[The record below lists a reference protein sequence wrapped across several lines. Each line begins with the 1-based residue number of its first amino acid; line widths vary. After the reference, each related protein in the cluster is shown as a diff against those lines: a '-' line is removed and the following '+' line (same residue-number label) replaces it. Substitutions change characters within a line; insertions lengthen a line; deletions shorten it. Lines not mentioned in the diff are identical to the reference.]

1 MNALYSLLFVFLLV
15 LIPLFGVDAAHLRT
29 AFGVCLPLTAFIIF
43 LLGFI
48 YKVITWARTDVPFR
62 IPTTG
67 GQFKSFDPELFKQNK
82 LDCPQT
88 GAQTFFRMVLEVFAF
103 RSLFRNTAVSLHENN
118 GPVVAYKSSK
128 WLWLFAITF
137 HYSFFI
143 VALRHLRLF
152 LEPVPFFVNGLDF
165 VDGILQIGTPVMYL
179 TDLGLVAGV
188 LFLLGR
194 RLIMPRIN
202 YISYAS
208 DYFPLLLILSI
219 ALSGIYMRYY
229 DKVDVIAIKS
239 LTMGL
244 VTHGY
249 FTHVPETIAVSFF
262 VHVFLVSTLM
272 VYFPF
277 SKLMHMPGVFLSPT
291 RNMPNDTRAKHH
303 VNPWNDPNIKAHAYA
318 DYEKEFGVPMAE
330 AGLPLDNPENG
341 KAPEEG
347 ADA

>member
-15 LIPLFGVDAAHLRT
+15 LIPLFGVDAAHLRIF
-29 AFGVCLPLTAFIIF
+29 FGVCVPMTAFIIF

-48 YKVITWARTDVPFR
+48 YKVVTWARSAVPFR

-67 GQFKSFDPELFKQNK
+67 GQFQSFDPELFKQNK

-128 WLWLFAITF
+128 WLWGFALVF

-152 LEPVPFFVNGLDF
+152 LEPIPFFVHGLEF
-165 VDGILQIGTPVMYL
+165 VDGILQIGAPTMYL
-179 TDLGLVAGV
+179 TDLGLVCG
-188 LFLLGR
+188 LILLLGR
-194 RLIMPRIN
+194 RFVNPRIN
-202 YISYAS
+202 YISYVS
-208 DYFPLLLILSI
+208 DFFPLFLLLAV

-229 DKVDVIAIKS
+229 AKVDVLAIKE

-244 VTHGY
+244 VTFH
-249 FTHVPETIAVSFF
+249 FHVPDTIAAPFF
-262 VHVFLVSTLM
+262 IHVFLVSVLM
-272 VYFPF
+272 AYFPF

-341 KAPEEG
+341 KPHDE

>member
-15 LIPLFGVDAAHLRT
+15 LIPLFGVDAAHMRT
-29 AFGVCLPLTAFIIF
+29 FFGVCIPTTAFIIF
-43 LLGFI
+43 IIGFV
-48 YKVITWARTDVPFR
+48 YKVVTWGRSAVPFR

-88 GAQTFFRMVLEVFAF
+88 GAQTFFRMVLEIFAF
-103 RSLFRNTAVSLHENN
+103 RSLFRNTQVSLHEGKNA
-118 GPVVAYKSSK
+118 PVVAYKSSK

-143 VALRHLRLF
+143 IALRHLRLF
-152 LEPVPFFVNGLDF
+152 LEPIPFLPVGALEF
-165 VDGILQIGTPVMYL
+165 VDGILQIGAPVMYL
-179 TDLGLVAGV
+179 SDLGLVVGV
-188 LFLLGR
+188 LLLLGR
-194 RLIMPRIN
+194 RLVLPRIN
-202 YISYAS
+202 YISYVS
-208 DYFPLLLILSI
+208 DYFPLFLILSI

-229 DKVDVIAIKS
+229 AKVDIIAIKE

-244 VTHGY
+244 VTFHY
-249 FTHVPETIAVSFF
+249 TVPESITSVFF
-262 VHVFLVSTLM
+262 IHVFLVSTLM
-272 VYFPF
+272 AYFPF

-291 RNMPNDTRAKHH
+291 RNLPNDSRAKHH

-341 KAPEEG
+341 VPKDEAE
-347 ADA
+347 A